1 MAGRILA
8 KGDVVTLVE
17 RAQETIDTEE
27 AERLEEKVGGRGRF
41 DLDDFLV
48 AMRQIKRMGPL
59 EGLLGLIP
67 GVGTQLRGAEIDPKR
82 LVRVEAIILS
92 MTPAERKNP
101 KILNGSRRKRIAR
114 GSGTTVQ
121 EVNQLL
127 KQYEQMNKMMKLMRK
142 SGPKLFRR

>member
-1 MAGRILA
+1 
-8 KGDVVTLVE
+8 
-17 RAQETIDTEE
+17 
-27 AERLEEKVGGRGRF
+27 
-41 DLDDFLV
+41 
-48 AMRQIKRMGPL
+48 MGPL